1 MIAAMV
7 PLDPEFTQAVL
18 AQRIVKGAAEQ
29 DHVRLHGAI
38 LAALEL
44 HPPAVAIAGIFAPAL
59 RAAEQVHGQPCRHAI
74 ADAIRRQLAAGRA
87 ETAPASS

>member
-1 MIAAMV
+1 MMGGMA

-29 DHVRLHGAI
+29 DPVRLHGAI

-44 HPPAVAIAGIFAPAL
+44 HPPAVAVAGIFAPAL
-59 RAAEQVHGQPCRHAI
+59 RAAGQAHGQPCRRMIAHAI
-74 ADAIRRQLAAGRA
+74 RKQLDAGRPGP
-87 ETAPASS
+87 APVS

>member
-1 MIAAMV
+1 MMAAMV

-29 DHVRLHGAI
+29 DQVRLHGAI

-44 HPPAVAIAGIFAPAL
+44 HPPAVAAAGIFAPAL
-59 RAAEQVHGQPCRHAI
+59 QEAELAHGQSCRRAI
-74 ADAIRRQLAAGRA
+74 ADAIGRQLKAGRA
-87 ETAPASS
+87 ETGSAGS